1 MGCGCHGDSKNS
13 TLSVKSYDQC
23 LTCARKHVAQAWQAW
38 HEFTHEMDNRDFCS
52 AELRACA
59 AHCKYIQPEI
69 AKTARDIAKKIEL
82 MEDGMIADEIQR
94 LKEDVTSAWLED
106 NPDLADKLNNFKEL

>member
-1 MGCGCHGDSKNS
+1 MGCGCHGESRTFTKN
-13 TLSVKSYDQC
+13 VKPYEQC
-23 LTCARKHVAQAWQAW
+23 LTCARKHIIQAWQAW
-38 HEFTHEMDNRDFCS
+38 HEFTHEMDNRDFVS

-69 AKTARDIAKKIEL
+69 AVQARDIAKEIEL
-82 MEDGMIADEIQR
+82 MEDGKITEKIQK

-106 NPDLADKLNNFKEL
+106 NPDLAVKLNNFKEL